1 MKATGI
7 VRLIDARVIIGQKPT
22 NRITTGVFN
31 DFCTKI
37 SSKTLNFVDL
47 IRQKAR

>member
-7 VRLIDARVIIGQKPT
+7 VRRIDDRAIIRQKPT

-31 DFCTKI
+31 DFCPKI
-37 SSKTLNFVDL
+37 PSKNLEFCRL
-47 IRQKAR
+47 K